1 MPAGVVPVLLPDLAV
16 ALEERLAVREPSE
29 ERRVI
34 AVLRGELDGI
44 AVAAGEPEGWIGLLH
59 GLVVKLH
66 VLALV
71 VEDIAAAGSKENLER
86 LAVAGARLL
95 DAFQS
100 ISQGFDGRD
109 AATHAKL
116 EPAARE
122 LVEQADFVVE
132 AGRVGPGQAEGER
145 AQAQALR
152 ALDHRREQHARRG
165 VDRERRA
172 LVLGEHVGVKAGGVG
187 RGCGLE
193 LLRVDLARRA
203 LRSLDPV
210 ENAALQAG
218 HRHTRRAGSTTR
230 PAFRVWSASLPR
242 LPTTSEAEA
251 QRGLTAG
258 VANRAK
264 LARPAV
270 AR

>member
-122 LVEQADFVVE
+122 LVEHAHFVVE
-132 AGRVGPGQAEGER
+132 AVRVVPGQAEGER
-145 AQAQALR
+145 AEAQAFR
-152 ALDHRREQHARRG
+152 ALEHRREQHARRG

-172 LVLGEHVGVKAGGVG
+172 LVLGEQVRVKAGFICRFGE
-187 RGCGLE
+187 LE
-193 LLRVDLARRA
+193 LVCIHLTRGA
-203 LRSLDPV
+203 LRGFDPV
-210 ENAALQAG
+210 EDSALQTS
-218 HRHTRRAGSTTR
+218 HRHTCRAVSTTR
-230 PAFRVWSASLPR
+230 SSLRFWSSL
-242 LPTTSEAEA
+242 
-251 QRGLTAG
+251 LT
-258 VANRAK
+258 
-264 LARPAV
+264 
-270 AR
+270 